1 MGKTIGISDL
11 ASLKRSSRLNMSN
24 IVWTAL
30 STEPFSRFREE
41 VFWYLAKGCT
51 KVKQI
56 HSTLSN
62 ISVQL
67 REDNPV
73 RSGYASWA

>member
-1 MGKTIGISDL
+1 MSKT
-11 ASLKRSSRLNMSN
+11 
-24 IVWTAL
+24 VWTAL
-30 STEPFSRFREE
+30 STEPFGRFREE

-51 KVKQI
+51 KINQI

-62 ISVQL
+62 ISVEL